1 MTRILLILRTIM
13 ADAAAHI
20 HRGSRYLLVAIGC
33 AGLHNAI
40 MIVLDA
46 LHVHY
51 GLSLIISAAVLIPV
65 GYWLQGRITFAADSS
80 WVSFWRYA
88 LVMIVN
94 TPMSFIALW
103 VLYDRG
109 GLPMWIAAPVSTI
122 ILLIW
127 NYISSGWALRSHVSQ
142 VKA

>member
-1 MTRILLILRTIM
+1 MPILRKAPILM
-13 ADAAAHI
+13 RKASRHIAH
-20 HRGSRYLLVAIGC
+20 GSKYLLVAVGC

-40 MIVLDA
+40 MIALDA

-65 GYWLQGRITFAADSS
+65 GYWLQGRVTFATDSS
-80 WVSFWRYA
+80 WASFWRYA
-88 LVMIVN
+88 MVMIVN

-103 VLYDRG
+103 LSYDRG
-109 GLPMWIAAPVSTI
+109 GLPMWIAAPVSTV

-127 NYISSGWALRSHVSQ
+127 NYISSGWALKSTNSPQ
-142 VKA
+142 VQG